1 MYGSNQI
8 KDCDEIISIMYMFNL
23 KMHVMLLAYELKHE
37 ISLFWLCFVESHL
50 MEVRKSTSLVT
61 K

>member
-37 ISLFWLCFVESHL
+37 ISLFWLYFVESHL
-50 MEVRKSTSLVT
+50 MEVLQVL
-61 K
+61 